1 MPKPPASLRP
11 IVQHPRYRLVADQIA
26 ASLRAGELALGAK
39 MPTDKDLVEQ
49 LGVSR
54 ATVREAMIALELL
67 GYVETRFGA
76 GAYVA
81 SILPEEPAPDAPQV
95 PGYFELVEA
104 RFHIESMIAG
114 LAAVACSADDTCA
127 LRGFVAQMVAPGASL
142 EAVEEADRAFH
153 LTLARATENSV
164 FIGIVEQ
171 FWAARKSYPAWTRT
185 HNLHRD
191 EDREQYFGGEHLAII
206 EAIEARDPQ
215 QAISAMQIHCRNSGQ
230 PMLTN
235 WEEMGERP
243 PPNSS
248 VVTRVTKWPA
258 RE

>member
-1 MPKPPASLRP
+1 MPKSPTSLRP
-11 IVQHPRYRLVADQIA
+11 VVQLPRYRLVADQIVA
-26 ASLRAGELALGAK
+26 MLRAGDLELGAK

-54 ATVREAMIALELL
+54 ATVREAMIALELM

-81 SILPEEPAPDAPQV
+81 SVLPDAPAPDAPQV

-114 LAAVACSADDTCA
+114 LAALACTVSDTA
-127 LRGFVAQMVAPGASL
+127 GLRGYVAQMVAPNASL

-171 FWAARKSYPAWTRT
+171 FWTARKSYPTWTRT

-191 EDREQYFGGEHLAII
+191 ADRERYFGGEHLAIV
-206 EAIEARDPQ
+206 EAIEARDPAR
-215 QAISAMQIHCRNSGQ
+215 AINAMQVHCRNSGQ
-230 PMLTN
+230 PILTN
-235 WEEMGERP
+235 WEEMGEREP
-243 PPNSS
+243 PKSS
-248 VVTRVTKWPA
+248 VITRLTTWPPKD
-258 RE
+258 